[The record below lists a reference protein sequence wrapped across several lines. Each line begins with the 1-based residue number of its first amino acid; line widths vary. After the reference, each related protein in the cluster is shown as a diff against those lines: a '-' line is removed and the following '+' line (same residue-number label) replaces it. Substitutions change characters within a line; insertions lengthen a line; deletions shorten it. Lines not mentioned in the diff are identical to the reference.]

1 MAVCSLANK
10 PMVRYL
16 MVVLM
21 VMVTMIMEPMAG
33 KVNISGQREQEIEL
47 RLKQLN
53 KQALKSIDSDGEII
67 DCILIAKQPAFDH
80 PMLKFH
86 TIQYAIAYV
95 NGGPYRGTKAQIT
108 VWKPRIEA
116 GESSLSQIWIIGG
129 KFGPGLNTI
138 EAGLHVNP
146 DLYAKSNSVQVMHVR
161 SLTMKSVVRCLLV
174 VLTVMVTNIVEPI
187 AGKVK
192 NQQIELRLKQLNKQA
207 LKSLE
212 SSNGEII
219 DCISIVNQ
227 PAFDHPMLKNH
238 TIQMTPSSYP
248 HEVLTEENNAPTP
261 SNDEE
266 QPEITVQPWQ
276 LVGECPENTIPI
288 KRITKEDLLREDNI
302 KNHGNKSNISQ
313 PHQFY
318 HPKDITNYS
327 VHEYAIA
334 SVDGGPFRGTKAQI
348 NVWKP
353 RVQEVGESSISQISI
368 IGGKFDAGLNS
379 IQAGSHVHPALYGD
393 DNPHFFIYWTRDNY
407 QKTGCYNLRCPGF
420 VQINKK
426 LTPGYLLTPISTYNG
441 PQVKF
446 TIKMWK
452 DPKTGNWWLQLN
464 DQELIGYWPKEIFT
478 NLADEGASV
487 IEWGG
492 EVVNKKKDGQHTT
505 TEMGSGHFPSEGF
518 GKASSF
524 EVIKIIDMNNGL
536 IDPVKVKTVVSR
548 PACYD
553 IKTGYDKTYEVFFYY
568 GGPGRNPNCS

>member
-1 MAVCSLANK
+1 
-10 PMVRYL
+10 
-16 MVVLM
+16 
-21 VMVTMIMEPMAG
+21 
-33 KVNISGQREQEIEL
+33 
-47 RLKQLN
+47 
-53 KQALKSIDSDGEII
+53 
-67 DCILIAKQPAFDH
+67 
-80 PMLKFH
+80 MLKYH
-86 TIQYAIAYV
+86 TIQMTPSSYPHEVLTDEDNAPSPSNDEEQPENISQSRQMAGECPENTIPIKRITKEDLLRVDNIKNYGKKSNISRPYQLYNPIDIISDNNDHEYAIAYV

-219 DCISIVNQ
+219 DCISIVSQ

-248 HEVLTEENNAPTP
+248 HEVLTKENNAPTP

-393 DNPHFFIYWTRDNY
+393 DNPHFFIYWT
-407 QKTGCYNLRCPGF
+407 
-420 VQINKK
+420 
-426 LTPGYLLTPISTYNG
+426 
-441 PQVKF
+441 
-446 TIKMWK
+446 

>member
-1 MAVCSLANK
+1 L
-10 PMVRYL
+10 
-16 MVVLM
+16 
-21 VMVTMIMEPMAG
+21 
-33 KVNISGQREQEIEL
+33 
-47 RLKQLN
+47 
-53 KQALKSIDSDGEII
+53 
-67 DCILIAKQPAFDH
+67 
-80 PMLKFH
+80 
-86 TIQYAIAYV
+86 
-95 NGGPYRGTKAQIT
+95 
-108 VWKPRIEA
+108 
-116 GESSLSQIWIIGG
+116 SS
-129 KFGPGLNTI
+129 
-138 EAGLHVNP
+138 
-146 DLYAKSNSVQVMHVR
+146 AKSNSVQVMHVR

-219 DCISIVNQ
+219 DCISIANQ

-248 HEVLTEENNAPTP
+248 HEVLTEEDNAPTP

-266 QPEITVQPWQ
+266 QPENTVQPWQ

-318 HPKDITNYS
+318 HPKDTTNYS
-327 VHEYAIA
+327 GHEYAIT
-334 SVDGGPFRGTKAQI
+334 SVSDGPYRGTKAQI

-393 DNPHFFIYWTRDNY
+393 DNPRFFIYWTVSSHKLFLKKKNVLI
-407 QKTGCYNLRCPGF
+407 NWCPGF

-446 TIKMWK
+446 TIQMWK

-536 IDPVKVKTVVSR
+536 IDPVKVKTLVSR

-553 IKTGYDKTYEVFFYY
+553 IKTGYDKKYEVFFYY

>member
-1 MAVCSLANK
+1 M
-10 PMVRYL
+10 PVRFL
-16 MVVLM
+16 
-21 VMVTMIMEPMAG
+21 T
-33 KVNISGQREQEIEL
+33 
-47 RLKQLN
+47 
-53 KQALKSIDSDGEII
+53 
-67 DCILIAKQPAFDH
+67 
-80 PMLKFH
+80 
-86 TIQYAIAYV
+86 
-95 NGGPYRGTKAQIT
+95 
-108 VWKPRIEA
+108 
-116 GESSLSQIWIIGG
+116 
-129 KFGPGLNTI
+129 
-138 EAGLHVNP
+138 LH
-146 DLYAKSNSVQVMHVR
+146 
-161 SLTMKSVVRCLLV
+161 SVVRCLMV
-174 VLTVMVTNIVEPI
+174 VLTVMVTNIVEPVD
-187 AGKVK
+187 GKV
-192 NQQIELRLKQLNKQA
+192 NISGQQKQETEFRLKQLNKQA
-207 LKSLE
+207 L
-212 SSNGEII
+212 N
-219 DCISIVNQ
+219 SIE
-227 PAFDHPMLKNH
+227 
-238 TIQMTPSSYP
+238 MTPSSYP
-248 HEVLTEENNAPTP
+248 HEVLAEENNAPAP

-266 QPEITVQPWQ
+266 QPENIVHPWQ

-288 KRITKEDLLREDNI
+288 KRITKEDLLRIDDI
-302 KNHGNKSNISQ
+302 KNYGKKLNISQ

-318 HPKDITNYS
+318 QPTDTS
-327 VHEYAIA
+327 VDNGHEYAITY
-334 SVDGGPFRGTKAQI
+334 VNGGPYRGTKAQI

-353 RVQEVGESSISQISI
+353 RIEAGESSISQISI

-393 DNPHFFIYWTRDNY
+393 DNPRFFIYWTRDNY
-407 QKTGCYNLRCPGF
+407 QNTGCYNLRCPGF

-446 TIKMWK
+446 TIQMWK

-536 IDPVKVKTVVSR
+536 IDPVKVKTLVSR

-553 IKTGYDKTYEVFFYY
+553 IKTGYDKKYEVFFYY

>member
-1 MAVCSLANK
+1 
-10 PMVRYL
+10 
-16 MVVLM
+16 
-21 VMVTMIMEPMAG
+21 
-33 KVNISGQREQEIEL
+33 
-47 RLKQLN
+47 
-53 KQALKSIDSDGEII
+53 
-67 DCILIAKQPAFDH
+67 
-80 PMLKFH
+80 
-86 TIQYAIAYV
+86 
-95 NGGPYRGTKAQIT
+95 
-108 VWKPRIEA
+108 
-116 GESSLSQIWIIGG
+116 
-129 KFGPGLNTI
+129 
-138 EAGLHVNP
+138 
-146 DLYAKSNSVQVMHVR
+146 MHVR

-212 SSNGEII
+212 
-219 DCISIVNQ
+219 
-227 PAFDHPMLKNH
+227 
-238 TIQMTPSSYP
+238 MTPSSYP
-248 HEVLTEENNAPTP
+248 HEVLTEEDNAPTP

-266 QPEITVQPWQ
+266 QPENTVQPWQ

-318 HPKDITNYS
+318 HPKDTTNYS
-327 VHEYAIA
+327 GHEYAIT
-334 SVDGGPFRGTKAQI
+334 SVSDGPYRGTKAQI

-393 DNPHFFIYWTRDNY
+393 DNPRFFIYWT
-407 QKTGCYNLRCPGF
+407 
-420 VQINKK
+420 
-426 LTPGYLLTPISTYNG
+426 
-441 PQVKF
+441 
-446 TIKMWK
+446 

-536 IDPVKVKTVVSR
+536 IDPVKVKTLVSR

-553 IKTGYDKTYEVFFYY
+553 IKTGYDKKYEVIDAAKDIKSVFF
-568 GGPGRNPNCS
+568 